1 MVLGDLK
8 SSNIQT
14 TTVQKLTE
22 SIINRSYRLDAR
34 GPRNVSCSHSHCGN
48 HTFHDVTVTVRYC
61 SRNLYGFICPKDS
74 ARTGIQATISA
85 YYVNCIVVF
94 NYQLNYYFLF
104 LNMLFPMGV
113 IGLGNRHIK
122 VYSLEGEPREI
133 RLMSNINWSNFRLKF

>member
-1 MVLGDLK
+1 MFPFPLWQSHLSRCDSDSKILQQEFVRVYLSEVRRIPRGLAF
-8 SSNIQT
+8 
-14 TTVQKLTE
+14 KLPF
-22 SIINRSYRLDAR
+22 L
-34 GPRNVSCSHSHCGN
+34 
-48 HTFHDVTVTVRYC
+48 
-61 SRNLYGFICPKDS
+61 
-74 ARTGIQATISA
+74 RTMS
-85 YYVNCIVVF
+85 IVVF